1 MNHIKFMHS
10 QRILNAISLGISM
23 HIVSLHCFGVTAW
36 VQERTE
42 PVSLILRFY
51 LLGTNGKEDL
61 RGFG

>member
-1 MNHIKFMHS
+1 
-10 QRILNAISLGISM
+10 M

-42 PVSLILRFY
+42 PVSLILKFY